1 MYKIEFKTNEK
12 LVEELNLGLLT
23 IDDSYQLN
31 ESIDSSQRSS
41 LSSISLS
48 LPHTPIKTPQDQ
60 FKSNNKSNLELVKEQ
75 GIWRGGDS
83 LEFWCPSGIAVDAK
97 NDYLIISD
105 SWNHRIQVRNL
116 QNLDPIHT
124 IQSNDIEFNSPR
136 DVCLDSLNR
145 LVISDSG
152 NNRIKF
158 YNVENF
164 TYIDSFGK
172 RGFNKGEF
180 IQPIGLAIDEKNQ
193 IYVCDR
199 GNCRIQVFDSN
210 GKYLQEWGSRGGSA
224 GQFEYP
230 EYLCISPNNHL
241 LVSDTGNHRIQ
252 IFDLDSFD
260 VLSPKFASYI
270 SSFGRHGDDPGCFRL
285 PRGITTDSDGFIM
298 VADYKNDRLQLFEPN
313 GKFVKEINE
322 SCSEEL
328 NFPVYFDKPV
338 AIATTPNGGL
348 VVTEWGRSHKLQ
360 IF

>member
-1 MYKIEFKTNEK
+1 M
-12 LVEELNLGLLT
+12 T
-23 IDDSYQLN
+23 IDDSYQLD
-31 ESIDSSQRSS
+31 ESIDTSQRSS
-41 LSSISLS
+41 LSSI
-48 LPHTPIKTPQDQ
+48 TPSQPPTPTKTFQEQ
-60 FKSNNKSNLELVKEQ
+60 SKVHSKTNLELVKEQ
-75 GIWRGGDS
+75 GIWRGGES
-83 LEFWCPSGIAVDAK
+83 LEFWCPSGIAVDSK
-97 NDYLIISD
+97 NEYLIICD

-136 DVCLDSLNR
+136 DVCIDSLNR
-145 LVISDSG
+145 LIISDSG

-158 YNVENF
+158 YDIENF
-164 TYIDSFGK
+164 SYIKSFGE
-172 RGFNKGEF
+172 RGFNEGQF
-180 IQPIGLAIDEKNQ
+180 IQPIGLAVDTKNQ

-199 GNCRIQVFDSN
+199 GNCRVQVFDSN
-210 GKYLQEWGSRGGSA
+210 GKYLREWGSRGSSV

-241 LVSDTGNHRIQ
+241 LVSDTGNNRIQ
-252 IFDLDSFD
+252 IFDLDSLD
-260 VLSPKFASYI
+260 VLSSKFASI
-270 SSFGRHGDDPGCFRL
+270 ITSFGRHGIDPGFFRL
-285 PRGITTDSDGFIM
+285 PKGITTDSDGFIM